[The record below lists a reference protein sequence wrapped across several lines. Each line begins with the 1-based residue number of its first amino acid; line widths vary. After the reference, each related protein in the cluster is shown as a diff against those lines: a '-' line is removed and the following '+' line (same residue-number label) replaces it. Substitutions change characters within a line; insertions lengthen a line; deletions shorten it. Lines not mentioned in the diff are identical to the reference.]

1 MLPVRALVIT
11 KHGGPEVLQVEERPD
26 PQPAQGEVLVRVK
39 AAGVNFADVL
49 ARMGLYEDAP
59 KPPCVVGYE
68 FAGDVESVGEGVTEY
83 EPGQRVLG
91 GCRFGGYA
99 ELVATGARELVPLPD
114 DWSYEEGAAL
124 PVHYVTAYAAQVRY
138 GSLRA
143 GEDVLIHAAAGGVGI
158 AATQI
163 ARHVGA
169 GTIYGTASPK
179 KHDAIRAQGVDHAID
194 YTAIDFRK
202 ELRRISGE
210 KAPLDLVM
218 DAIGGSSFRKSWSL
232 LGAGGRLVCYGAS
245 SVMSGEQRSI
255 KSIARMAT
263 TTPIFHPIPMMQSS
277 RAVIGLNMLRLW
289 DAKGSF
295 DEYLTPLR
303 DWIDSGAIR
312 PVVADAFPL
321 ERAAEAHRLLAERKN
336 VGKVVL
342 TV

>member
-1 MLPVRALVIT
+1 MRALVIT
-11 KHGGPEVLQVEERPD
+11 RHGGPEVLRIEERPD
-26 PQPAQGEVLVRVK
+26 PQPGPGEVRVRVK

-68 FAGDVESVGEGVTEY
+68 FAGDVESVGEGVTEL
-83 EPGQRVLG
+83 EPGRRVLG

-99 ELVATGARELVPLPD
+99 ELAVTRADNVIPLPD

-124 PVHYVTAYAAQVRY
+124 PVHYITAYAGLVRY
-138 GSLRA
+138 GSLRE
-143 GEDVLIHAAAGGVGI
+143 GENVLLHAAAGGVGI

-163 ARHVGA
+163 ARLVGA
-169 GTIYGTASPK
+169 GSVYGTASGS

-194 YTAIDFRK
+194 YTKQDFRS
-202 ELRRISGE
+202 EVRRIAGE

-232 LGAGGRLVCYGAS
+232 LGAGGRLVCFGAS
-245 SVMSGEQRSI
+245 GVMSGERRSI
-255 KSIARMAT
+255 TAIARTMAT
-263 TTPIFHPIPMMQSS
+263 TPVFHPLAMMRSS

-295 DEYLTPLR
+295 EEYLTPLR
-303 DWIDSGAIR
+303 EWVEAGSLR
-312 PVVADAFPL
+312 PVVAEAFPL
-321 ERAAEAHRLLAERKN
+321 ERAADAHRMLAERRN

-342 TV
+342 MV